1 MMLAK
6 QFEKAFIGYTSYQ
19 PNRPCLAIYDTEKCI
34 QILMD
39 DDRMTQDEAMEWFEF
54 NTVGSWVGDHTPIF
68 LNRSS
73 IEEFK
78 ECYQ

>member
-1 MMLAK
+1 MILIK

-39 DDRMTQDEAMEWFEF
+39 DDRMTQDEAMECFEF
-54 NTVGSWVGDHTPIF
+54 NIVGSWVGNHTPIF

-73 IEEFK
+73 IEEFE